1 MKHLFFLIV
10 VSLCSLVSNARER
23 VCFDN
28 DWKFILGDSAQ
39 MASPEYNDSHW
50 RTLNV
55 PHDWAIEGDF
65 HDSNPSGASGGAL
78 PGGIGWY
85 RKHFTLSSLVSPQL
99 SSRVSPQLSSRAQS
113 RDLLPH
119 LFLSFDGV
127 YMNSTVY
134 INGKKVGTRPYGYS
148 SFEYDITPYVH
159 EGENVVAVRVDNSDQ
174 PNSRWYSGCGIYRH
188 VWLTKTHPIHIKH
201 WGVYIHNGKVEVD
214 YINPTNQKVTV
225 KNELLDANGKVIAR
239 QSSRHSP
246 RLSSRAT
253 SRDLS
258 TSVEMTTGKDVSSRH
273 SPRLSSRHSPRLS
286 SRATSRDLLNAEG
299 KQKNRTIKLWSCESP
314 NIYTVRTQLIV
325 AGQVV
330 DEVTTTTGFRDFKFD
345 PKTGFWLNGKN
356 FKLNGVCEHHDF
368 GCLGSA
374 LNEDALHRKLTKLKA
389 MGVNAIRCSHNP
401 PAPELL
407 NMCDTMGIIV
417 MDESFDMWRRRKTQ
431 NDYARFFDEWHERD
445 LTDLVLRDRNH
456 PSVLMWSIG
465 NEVLEQWSDAKAD
478 TLTLEQANLILNA
491 GHDASTLAKEGEL
504 SVNSLLTRHLAEIIK
519 RYDTTR
525 PITAGCNEV
534 NPNNHLF
541 KSGAID
547 IIGFNYHHQM
557 VKDFPKNFPDK
568 PMIFSESVSAL
579 QTRGFYMMPSDSIYR
594 APKQWWLPYTDP
606 TFMCSAYDN
615 MSASWGSTHEET
627 WDVVKNTPYVGGQFI
642 WTGFDYIGE
651 PTPYGFPAR
660 SSYFGVIDLAG
671 FPKDSYYMYQSEW
684 TDKPMLHLFP
694 HWNWRPGQTIDLWA
708 YYNQADEVELFINGQ
723 SQGIKSKLPSRAT
736 PGDLST
742 SCVLSVASDQRSS
755 AVEMT
760 VGKDVSSRA
769 QSRDL
774 CTKYH
779 AAWRVPFAPGEITA
793 VSRKNGKTVCTQT
806 IKTAGPPHHLR
817 LSIDYQGKTTTFI
830 TVEVVDKDGNLCP
843 WAENQIE
850 FSTTGGAKILG
861 TDNGC
866 QTSMERFQ
874 APRRKAFFGKCLV
887 VVQHPMTSGA
897 PSMSS
902 RPSPLMSSRPSP
914 LMSSRP
920 SPLMS
925 SRATSRDLTNSP
937 TLTAQSIDLLPSSI
951 QF

>member
-1 MKHLFFLIV
+1 MKRLFFLIV
-10 VSLCSLVSNARER
+10 VILSSLASQARER

-85 RKHFTLSSLVSPQL
+85 RKYFSLPAGSEKT
-99 SSRVSPQLSSRAQS
+99 
-113 RDLLPH
+113 
-119 LFLSFDGV
+119 FLEFDGV

-134 INGKKVGTRPYGYS
+134 INGQKVGSRPYGSS

-159 EGENVVAVRVDNSDQ
+159 EGKNVVAVRVDNSDQ

-201 WGVYIHNGKVEVD
+201 WGVYIHDGKVEVD
-214 YINPTNQKVTV
+214 YVNPTNQRVTV
-225 KNELLDANGKVIAR
+225 KNELLDRDGKVIATAK
-239 QSSRHSP
+239 SLNSLNSLNSP
-246 RLSSRAT
+246 NSPNSLNSFNSVN
-253 SRDLS
+253 SLNS
-258 TSVEMTTGKDVSSRH
+258 T
-273 SPRLSSRHSPRLS
+273 
-286 SRATSRDLLNAEG
+286 
-299 KQKNRTIKLWSCESP
+299 KLHKWSCESP
-314 NIYTVRTQLIV
+314 YVYKVRTQLV
-325 AGQVV
+325 VGGQVV
-330 DEVTTTTGFRDFKFD
+330 DELTTTAGFRDFKFD

-541 KSGAID
+541 KSGSID

-579 QTRGFYMMPSDSIYR
+579 QTRGYYMMPSDSIYR
-594 APKQWWLPYTDP
+594 APKQWWLP
-606 TFMCSAYDN
+606 
-615 MSASWGSTHEET
+615 
-627 WDVVKNTPYVGGQFI
+627 
-642 WTGFDYIGE
+642 
-651 PTPYGFPAR
+651 
-660 SSYFGVIDLAG
+660 
-671 FPKDSYYMYQSEW
+671 
-684 TDKPMLHLFP
+684 
-694 HWNWRPGQTIDLWA
+694 
-708 YYNQADEVELFINGQ
+708 
-723 SQGIKSKLPSRAT
+723 
-736 PGDLST
+736 
-742 SCVLSVASDQRSS
+742 
-755 AVEMT
+755 
-760 VGKDVSSRA
+760 
-769 QSRDL
+769 
-774 CTKYH
+774 
-779 AAWRVPFAPGEITA
+779 
-793 VSRKNGKTVCTQT
+793 
-806 IKTAGPPHHLR
+806 
-817 LSIDYQGKTTTFI
+817 
-830 TVEVVDKDGNLCP
+830 
-843 WAENQIE
+843 
-850 FSTTGGAKILG
+850 
-861 TDNGC
+861 
-866 QTSMERFQ
+866 
-874 APRRKAFFGKCLV
+874 
-887 VVQHPMTSGA
+887 
-897 PSMSS
+897 
-902 RPSPLMSSRPSP
+902 
-914 LMSSRP
+914 
-920 SPLMS
+920 
-925 SRATSRDLTNSP
+925 
-937 TLTAQSIDLLPSSI
+937 
-951 QF
+951 